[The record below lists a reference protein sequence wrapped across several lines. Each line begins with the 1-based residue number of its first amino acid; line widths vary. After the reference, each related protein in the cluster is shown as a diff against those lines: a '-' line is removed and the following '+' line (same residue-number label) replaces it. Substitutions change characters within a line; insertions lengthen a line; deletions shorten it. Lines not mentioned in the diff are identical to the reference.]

1 LCFERLVGFGDLMIV
16 RIEKLENGWAFPAG
30 SGGVE
35 GNGENIA
42 G

>member
-1 LCFERLVGFGDLMIV
+1 MIV
-16 RIEKLENGWAFPAG
+16 RIEKLENGWGFLAG